1 MKLQFLGTGAA
12 EGIPAVFCEC
22 EACEE
27 IRRRGNGIPFP
38 RAIFVGRYD
47 RHRFPARCVRARVAF
62 WRAFVKVAIFAYNA

>member
-27 IRRRGNGIPFP
+27 IRRRGETEYHSRAQFLLDDTIGIDFP
-38 RAIFVGRYD
+38 PDAYAHGL
-47 RHRFPARCVRARVAF
+47 RFGARPPGGSEG
-62 WRAFVKVAIFAYNA
+62 

>member
-27 IRRRGNGIPFP
+27 IRRRGETE
-38 RAIFVGRYD
+38 Y
-47 RHRFPARCVRARVAF
+47 HSRCVRARVAF
-62 WRAFVKVAIFAYNA
+62 WRAFVKAAIFAYNA